1 MSLDNRLDA
10 QVFDTNDRNIA
21 TASEVV
27 IEPDGSSRFVA
38 VDFGGL
44 LGMGD
49 ASVALGFD
57 AMTVVRD
64 NGGDIRDCVAAAP
77 AELEDAPRY
86 RQQ

>member
-10 QVFDTNDRNIA
+10 QVFDANDRNIA
-21 TASEVV
+21 TVSEVV

-44 LGMGD
+44 
-49 ASVALGFD
+49 
-57 AMTVVRD
+57 TVVRD

-86 RQQ
+86 RQK